1 MCSNLK
7 PTRLHSPDLASFA
20 DLARFTEIKAAYP
33 ELRDVIRRIA
43 EERSEKMA
51 AFVMEG
57 VTLQE

>member
-1 MCSNLK
+1 MFSNLK
-7 PTRLHSPDLASFA
+7 PTRLHSADLASFA
-20 DLARFTEIKAAYP
+20 DRAGFTEIKAAYP

-51 AFVMEG
+51 APVI